1 MKDDLYECARRQCKH
16 RYKDG
21 EAVMVEEKPIPGKK
35 TILSYRG
42 TCPKCGHD
50 AFYIVKKHNSP
61 NVKIGDG
68 GTPFASSHGSTSK
81 KGQI

>member
-1 MKDDLYECARRQCKH
+1 MKDDLYECARRKCKH

-35 TILSYRG
+35 TIVSYRG

-50 AFYIVKKHNSP
+50 TFYIVKKHNSP
-61 NVKIGDG
+61 NAAGERQ
-68 GTPFASSHGSTSK
+68 PPAQP
-81 KGQI
+81 KG